1 MSERIQKLL
10 ATAGVGSRREVERMI
25 EAGRITVN
33 GEVATLGG
41 KAHWGDAIALD
52 GKALRLEQRSET
64 LQRVLVY
71 HKPEGEVCTRSD
83 PEGRPTIFAKLP
95 PIRAGRWIAVGRL
108 DINTSGVIL
117 MTTDGDL
124 ANRLMHPSSEIE
136 REYATR
142 VFGDVDDELLQRLTQ
157 GVELEDGMARFN
169 TIRDAGGQGA
179 NHWYHVT
186 LNEGRNREV
195 RRLWESQG
203 VKVSRLIRVRFGFVA
218 LRRGLKTSEWDEL
231 NRDAINDLRQTVG
244 MPKIAEAISTKSS
257 SDAAEKKGTR
267 RPFADK
273 SPRRSDGDRAVPRSA
288 GDRPPR
294 RADSDKPARRPE
306 GDRSPRRTDSDRPP
320 RRAEGDKPAPRSDSG
335 RPPRRTDGDKP
346 ARRSEGDR
354 APRRGDGDKAAPRSD
369 SGRPSRHADG
379 DKPPRRP
386 AGDKSPRPPIA
397 RQPKRRQTR
406 KGASNN

>member
-10 ATAGVGSRREVERMI
+10 ATAGIGSRREIERMI

-52 GKALRLEQRSET
+52 GKALHLEQRSET
-64 LQRVLVY
+64 LSRVLVY

-83 PEGRPTIFAKLP
+83 PEGRPTIFDKLP
-95 PIRAGRWIAVGRL
+95 HVRAGRWIAVGRL
-108 DINTSGVIL
+108 DINTSGVLL

-124 ANRLMHPSSEIE
+124 ANKLMHPSSEIE

-142 VFGDVDDELLQRLTQ
+142 VLGDVSAELLNRLAQ
-157 GVELEDGMARFN
+157 GVELEDGIARFN

-203 VKVSRLIRVRFGFVA
+203 VKVSRLIRVRFGFIN
-218 LRRGLKTSEWDEL
+218 LRRGLKAGEFDEL
-231 NRDAINDLRQTVG
+231 KRDSINELRQLVG
-244 MPKIAEAISTKSS
+244 LPKLLEERRD
-257 SDAAEKKGTR
+257 DAPVKKGPR
-267 RPFADK
+267 RPAADK
-273 SPRRSDGDRAVPRSA
+273 SPRQ
-288 GDRPPR
+288 
-294 RADSDKPARRPE
+294 
-306 GDRSPRRTDSDRPP
+306 T
-320 RRAEGDKPAPRSDSG
+320 
-335 RPPRRTDGDKP
+335 T
-346 ARRSEGDR
+346 
-354 APRRGDGDKAAPRSD
+354 
-369 SGRPSRHADG
+369 
-379 DKPPRRP
+379 
-386 AGDKSPRPPIA
+386 A

-406 KGASNN
+406 K